1 MECRN
6 NDRYGMNLEKNERKK
21 NNHDNQNEMKNDQCQ
36 QKLSKIYH
44 SGKLVMTFFF
54 ENNKKKLLLLKFKVE

>member
-21 NNHDNQNEMKNDQCQ
+21 NKKRN
-36 QKLSKIYH
+36 
-44 SGKLVMTFFF
+44 GKLCEKFDLIQGLIFFVVVVLF
-54 ENNKKKLLLLKFKVE
+54 LRTNSG